1 MNKSLLEKIY
11 CYGMT
16 YLFFMFFSLPII
28 WMISTAFK
36 NQLDIFADPPVIFIK
51 PKLINFEAVLAD
63 KQFLHALKNSILVAS
78 GTVILTM
85 IFAIPAAYGLARL
98 TGMIKTG
105 MLIWILLVRAA
116 PGMIY
121 IIPYFVF
128 YRIIGL
134 IDSVYGLILI
144 NTIFTIPLVIWLL
157 ISFFEGMPI
166 SIEESAMIEGANKWQ
181 ILTKISIPIAAP
193 GIVSCAILTF
203 IFSWNEFIFALILT
217 NRHAK
222 TAPIAIVNYMAYEG
236 TEWGKVA
243 AAGIFILLPVLIFS
257 ILIRKYLIQSVVGS
271 GVKE

>member
-1 MNKSLLEKIY
+1 MNRSLLQKLY
-11 CYGMT
+11 CYGVT
-16 YLFFMFFSLPII
+16 YLFFIFLSLPII

-51 PKLINFEAVLAD
+51 PNLINFAAVLAD
-63 KQFLHALKNSILVAS
+63 KQFLQALKNSFLVAS

-85 IFAIPAAYGLARL
+85 MFAIPAAYGLARL
-98 TGMIKTG
+98 TGKLKTG
-105 MLIWILLVRAA
+105 MLLWILLIRAA

-128 YRIIGL
+128 YRNIGL

-157 ISFFEGMPI
+157 ISFFEVIPI
-166 SIEESAMIEGANKWQ
+166 SVEESAVMEGASNWQ
-181 ILTKISIPIAAP
+181 VLTKIAIPMAAP
-193 GIVSCAILTF
+193 GIASCAILTF
-203 IFSWNEFIFALILT
+203 IFSWNEFLFALILT

-243 AAGIFILLPVLIFS
+243 TAGIFILLPVLIFS
-257 ILIRKYLIQSVVGS
+257 ILIRKYLIQSVAGS
-271 GVKE
+271 AVKE

>member
-1 MNKSLLEKIY
+1 
-11 CYGMT
+11 
-16 YLFFMFFSLPII
+16 
-28 WMISTAFK
+28 
-36 NQLDIFADPPVIFIK
+36 
-51 PKLINFEAVLAD
+51 
-63 KQFLHALKNSILVAS
+63 
-78 GTVILTM
+78 
-85 IFAIPAAYGLARL
+85 
-98 TGMIKTG
+98 
-105 MLIWILLVRAA
+105 
-116 PGMIY
+116 MIY